1 MFLLLYLSFC
11 VHFLPGFN
19 FGRPYVHPYQYM
31 QYPGFVFPHTP
42 IYPLDHRRMFEPRF
56 YAPAW
61 ADTPRRQ
68 HQPQPHGRRETACSE
83 AQTEPSDAISKLI
96 ECLDKIRVGELHGA
110 ERELDSGVASQT
122 SGMFS
127 PGEGRKNEERSDV
140 LQAMPDG
147 GSFETSAAAYGES
160 AMAVHDSESGQRSL
174 VVPQGC
180 WSGGI
185 EDELPLDSSSLHEE
199 HSEVEL
205 PAAEAAEAAAIAD
218 EHFTSVEKSEVM
230 DIQSG
235 TSMTPLDVPKCGVEE
250 LLILVPPSLSSNPSA
265 LKDAKSS
272 VKVLKA
278 EDQGAEDNYQIL
290 KLPFESIL
298 TPGGN
303 AAGHISPP
311 AGPYYYNYL
320 SMPAAHERM
329 SVLSPSLDELSSR
342 DEMFST
348 DLDDADLF
356 PKHAYA
362 RRRLVEVLSVS
373 PKASEEV
380 EEMWLRGSKRL
391 VCACCGK
398 SLAKVTGRSKA
409 LRTYRDRE
417 PAADSEEDGQYAG
430 GCERPVRVLVR
441 KHTTPRKP
449 HAVLPRPKPWHKRGP
464 HKDPV
469 DPGSQCEGRDLKQ
482 AVVDSGESAA
492 MSGELQCWTC
502 QGTSVCFHFLLH
514 FHFRPPFP

>member
-1 MFLLLYLSFC
+1 
-11 VHFLPGFN
+11 
-19 FGRPYVHPYQYM
+19 
-31 QYPGFVFPHTP
+31 
-42 IYPLDHRRMFEPRF
+42 MFEPRF

-127 PGEGRKNEERSDV
+127 PGEERKNEEQGDV
-140 LQAMPDG
+140 LLVMPDG
-147 GSFETSAAAYGES
+147 AHFETSAAAYGES
-160 AMAVHDSESGQRSL
+160 ATVVHDSESSQRNL

-199 HSEVEL
+199 RSEVEV
-205 PAAEAAEAAAIAD
+205 PAAAD
-218 EHFTSVEKSEVM
+218 EHFTSVEKSEAM
-230 DIQSG
+230 DIQSD
-235 TSMTPLDVPKCGVEE
+235 TSVTPLDVPKCGVEE
-250 LLILVPPSLSSNPSA
+250 LLRLVPPSLSSNPSP

-272 VKVLKA
+272 VKALKA

-311 AGPYYYNYL
+311 AGPYYNNYL

-362 RRRLVEVLSVS
+362 GRRLVEVLSVS

-380 EEMWLRGSKRL
+380 EEVWLRGSKRL

-398 SLAKVTGRSKA
+398 SLARVTGRSKA
-409 LRTYRDRE
+409 PRTYWDRE
-417 PAADSEEDGQYAG
+417 PAADSEEDQYAG
-430 GCERPVRVLVR
+430 ACERPVRVLVR
-441 KHTTPRKP
+441 KHPTPRKP
-449 HAVLPRPKPWHKRGP
+449 HAVLQRPKLWHKRGAY
-464 HKDPV
+464 KEPV

-482 AVVDSGESAA
+482 AVVADGESAA
-492 MSGELQCWTC
+492 ISSELQCRTC

-514 FHFRPPFP
+514 FHFRLPFP

>member
-1 MFLLLYLSFC
+1 
-11 VHFLPGFN
+11 
-19 FGRPYVHPYQYM
+19 
-31 QYPGFVFPHTP
+31 
-42 IYPLDHRRMFEPRF
+42 MFEPRF

-68 HQPQPHGRRETACSE
+68 HQPQPHGRRETTCSE
-83 AQTEPSDAISKLI
+83 AQTEPNDAISKLI

-127 PGEGRKNEERSDV
+127 PGEERKNEEQGDV
-140 LQAMPDG
+140 LPAMPDG
-147 GSFETSAAAYGES
+147 GRFETSSAAYGES
-160 AMAVHDSESGQRSL
+160 ATAVHDSESGKGGLEAQRSL

-180 WSGGI
+180 WSGEI

-199 HSEVEL
+199 CSEVEL
-205 PAAEAAEAAAIAD
+205 PAAAAAAATAD
-218 EHFTSVEKSEVM
+218 EHFTSVEKPEVM
-230 DIQSG
+230 DIQSD
-235 TSMTPLDVPKCGVEE
+235 TSVTPPDVPKCGVEE
-250 LLILVPPSLSSNPSA
+250 FLRLVPPSLSSNPSA

-272 VKVLKA
+272 FQALKA

-298 TPGGN
+298 TPGGD

-320 SMPAAHERM
+320 SMPAAHERL

-362 RRRLVEVLSVS
+362 GRRLVEVLSVS

-380 EEMWLRGSKRL
+380 EEVWLRGSKRL

-398 SLAKVTGRSKA
+398 NLAKVTGRSKVP
-409 LRTYRDRE
+409 RTYRDRE
-417 PAADSEEDGQYAG
+417 PAADSEEDIQYAG
-430 GCERPVRVLVR
+430 GCERAVRVLVR
-441 KHTTPRKP
+441 KHPTPRKP

-464 HKDPV
+464 YKDPV
-469 DPGSQCEGRDLKQ
+469 DPGSQGEGRDLKQ
-482 AVVDSGESAA
+482 VAVTDGESAA
-492 MSGELQCWTC
+492 MSGELQCRTC
-502 QGTSVCFHFLLH
+502 QGTSGCFHFLLH
-514 FHFRPPFP
+514 FHFSPLFP